1 MKKIFIFSFVV
12 ILSFLLVVS
21 VFAVASAQESFQEN
35 EKIFSSDIGEEALD
49 YVTSFAEKRGVNVN
63 DITNVSKVD
72 FNDLPKEVNIENVN
86 DANLAIYQV
95 NYNENTE
102 DKKVFVVTY
111 SLEKLKAQGD
121 LIVAQDKREFLN
133 FGFEGTMVNDGFLK
147 TATGVE
153 SSLEKGYVMAR
164 KGSITTISTNLEIT
178 KSDDSGKVE
187 IIIYKNGE
195 MILFGN
201 TLDANGQ
208 GIKKDYDVQSKDT
221 VTFEPGDVISVYAKS
236 DGNVKW
242 KDVITLVE
250 ITTN

>member
-86 DANLAIYQV
+86 DANLAIYQI

>member
-95 NYNENTE
+95 NYKENTE